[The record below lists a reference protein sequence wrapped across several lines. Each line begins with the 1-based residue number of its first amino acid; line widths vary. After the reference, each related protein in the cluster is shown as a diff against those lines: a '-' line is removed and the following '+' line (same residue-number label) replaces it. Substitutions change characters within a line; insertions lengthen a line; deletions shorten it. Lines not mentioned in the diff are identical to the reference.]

1 MKIVLKDRTEENVR
15 LYFEKSQQNEIKQML
30 PQKAKTVEEAVE
42 DFYKTKLP
50 NSTSYGKTIYVED
63 VYVGDVWCYC
73 IDKTET
79 PNAMLSFCIF
89 NKTYWQKGIAS
100 ISVSLFLKNIHEKY
114 KFETIGAFT
123 FSNNIASQRVLEKND
138 FSLIE
143 EFDEDGRLSRYYE
156 RLL

>member
-42 DFYKTKLP
+42 DFYKTMLP

-89 NKTYWQKGIAS
+89 NKAYWQKGIAS
-100 ISVSLFLKNIHEKY
+100 IAVSLFLKNIHEKY

-123 FSNNIASQRVLEKND
+123 FSNNIASQRVLEKNN